1 MAALFKTQG
10 MTKKFGQFTA
20 VNKVDIVMEAD
31 RVNGVIG
38 PNGSGKTTLFNL
50 LTGFFPP
57 SHGSIDFMGQNITN
71 TSPQHRV
78 SLGISRTFQLVSVFS
93 TLTVWENMV
102 LSTAKVNLQDK
113 KVPWFYFKRTS
124 DSQIRQQCM
133 EALEKVG
140 LTDKMNEKTAELSYG
155 DKRLLEIGIA
165 LSMNPKAL
173 LLDEPFAG
181 LSDIEIEFVL
191 QLLHELKQH
200 LPIVIIEHKI
210 SKIIDLVEHLYVMKE
225 GSMIME
231 GNPRTVI
238 DDPVVLECYWGKGD
252 VRC

>member
-57 SHGSIDFMGQNITN
+57 TYGSIDFMGQNITN

-93 TLTVWENMV
+93 TLSVWENMV
-102 LSTAKVNLQDK
+102 LSTAKVHHQDQ
-113 KVPWFYFKRTS
+113 KVPWFYFKYAG

-133 EALEKVG
+133 ESLEKVG
-140 LTDKMNEKTAELSYG
+140 LSDKVNEKTAELSYG

-210 SKIIDLVEHLYVMKE
+210 SKIIELVEHLYVMKE

-231 GNPRTVI
+231 GDPRKVI

>member
-1 MAALFKTQG
+1 MEALFKTQG

-20 VNKVDIVMEAD
+20 VKNVDMVIEAD

-57 SHGSIDFMGQNITN
+57 THGSIDFMGQNITDA
-71 TSPQHRV
+71 SPQHRV

-102 LSTAKVNLQDK
+102 LSTAKVHRQDRQL
-113 KVPWFYFKRTS
+113 PWFYFKNTKNAV
-124 DSQIRQQCM
+124 IREQCIN
-133 EALEKVG
+133 ALERVG
-140 LTDKMNEKTAELSYG
+140 LADKMNEKTAELSYG

-165 LSMNPKAL
+165 LSMNPKTL

-191 QLLHELKQH
+191 ELLHQLKKD

-231 GNPRTVI
+231 GDPRKVI

>member
-1 MAALFKTQG
+1 MEALFKTQG

-20 VNKVDIVMEAD
+20 VNKVDIEMKAD

-57 SHGSIDFMGQNITN
+57 THGSIDFMGHNITD

-78 SLGISRTFQLVSVFS
+78 RMGISRTFQLVSVFS
-93 TLTVWENMV
+93 TLTVWENLV
-102 LSTAKVNLQDK
+102 LSTAKVQQQDRK
-113 KVPWFYFKRTS
+113 IPWFYFKNTS
-124 DSQIRQQCM
+124 NAAIRQQCV
-133 EALEKVG
+133 EALERVG
-140 LTDKMNEKTAELSYG
+140 LADKMNEKTAELSYG

-191 QLLHELKQH
+191 ELLHQLKKD

-231 GNPRTVI
+231 GNPRKVI